1 MSYFL
6 IFMCMSKINEFVK
19 SLMNFVKNKVKDFL
33 EKNSCGDKLPE
44 LEKRAIDSM
53 SPCGYFN
60 ELTNGAVDKVAES
73 TGRSH
78 KEVMDEFKEFYF
90 GTK

>member
-1 MSYFL
+1 
-6 IFMCMSKINEFVK
+6 MSKTNDFVK

-53 SPCGYFN
+53 SPCGF
-60 ELTNGAVDKVAES
+60 
-73 TGRSH
+73 
-78 KEVMDEFKEFYF
+78 
-90 GTK
+90 